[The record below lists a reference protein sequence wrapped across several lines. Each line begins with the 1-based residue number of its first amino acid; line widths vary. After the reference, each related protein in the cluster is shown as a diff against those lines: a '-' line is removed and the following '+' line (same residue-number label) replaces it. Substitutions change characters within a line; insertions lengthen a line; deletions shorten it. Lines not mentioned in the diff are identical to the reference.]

1 MPTTLV
7 GLLIFVAFLTPGL
20 LHYIQRRALAPQ
32 RSLSPLVE
40 TATLTSISLVTN
52 AVSLS
57 AFGIIRLV
65 VPSHTPDVGAL
76 LRQGDQYLIPRLP
89 YVFGW
94 GIGILACSCAL
105 AITAARWRWFRS
117 TAGRLFT
124 PVIVDSS
131 AWYQVF
137 EEHADD
143 DSDLSIYVGCD
154 LKDGSYL
161 AGTLAWYSTDT
172 EETGDR
178 DLVLGPPL
186 LRRDSDEEEELKDFG
201 RVIISAREV
210 QTMYV
215 TWLPAEQRS
224 TPDDAPRRAESPA
237 IPEAR

>member
-7 GLLIFVAFLTPGL
+7 GLLIFVAFLTPGF

-40 TATLTSISLVTN
+40 TATLTSISLATN
-52 AVSLS
+52 AVALLV
-57 AFGIIRLV
+57 FGIIRFV
-65 VPSHTPDVGAL
+65 IPHHTPDVGAL
-76 LRQGDQYLIPRLP
+76 LRLGGDYVIPRFP
-89 YVFGW
+89 YVIGW
-94 GIGILACSCAL
+94 GAGMLALSCAL
-105 AITAARWRWFRS
+105 AIAAARWRWFRS
-117 TAGRLFT
+117 SAGRLFT

-137 EEHADD
+137 EEQVVGDGD
-143 DSDLSIYVGCD
+143 TPIYVGCD

-186 LRRDSDEEEELKDFG
+186 LRRHEGEQDDLAQFE
-201 RVIISAREV
+201 RVVVSAREI

-215 TWLPAEQRS
+215 TWLN
-224 TPDDAPRRAESPA
+224 PDG
-237 IPEAR
+237 